1 MASRGRP
8 TERREMEMAKE
19 PLQHE
24 LTEARR
30 AVSATSPEE
39 EGLLTRTVEDGTLR
53 VLVAFEAFFS
63 DWLPRCLHLDT
74 AELRRKADQR
84 VRARVQGVAGDV
96 ASDVNEAAAIRMA
109 VERFPPRVQATTT
122 MPKRMRLSEA
132 RKIVG
137 ADEATISLRGVDHM
151 GALVN
156 GVLVQKYR
164 NRFHT
169 LSDSQQATLQAAI
182 KIPKRHRPPQRP
194 CGHGVERGAER
205 RRLATS
211 AKESAKRDR
220 SRAWE
225 VPNRHYGWPPPIRAL
240 LPRLGCHSDSTGS
253 ELTFDQ
259 SMVVSSPFGPCGEG
273 PHQ

>member
-1 MASRGRP
+1 
-8 TERREMEMAKE
+8 MEMAKE

-30 AVSATSPEE
+30 AVAATSPEE

-122 MPKRMRLSEA
+122 MPKRIRLSEA

-137 ADEATISLRGVDHM
+137 TDEATISLREVDHM

-164 NRFHT
+164 NRLHT
-169 LSDSQQATLQAAI
+169 LSDSQKATLQAVI
-182 KIPKRHRPPQRP
+182 KIRNVIAHRSDRAVTELNKALSDPGLPQALRSQRNVTAAGLGKYLTVTTA
-194 CGHGVERGAER
+194 GHPRYE
-205 RRLATS
+205 
-211 AKESAKRDR
+211 
-220 SRAWE
+220 
-225 VPNRHYGWPPPIRAL
+225 HYFRAL
-240 LPRLGCHSDSTGS
+240 DAITTQLAPS
-253 ELTFDQ
+253 
-259 SMVVSSPFGPCGEG
+259 
-273 PHQ
+273 